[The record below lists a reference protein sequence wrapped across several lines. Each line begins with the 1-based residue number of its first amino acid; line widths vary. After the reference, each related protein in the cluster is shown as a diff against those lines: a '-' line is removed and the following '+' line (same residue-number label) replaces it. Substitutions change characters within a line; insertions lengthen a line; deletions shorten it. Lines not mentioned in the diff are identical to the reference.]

1 MAAFSTNQVRHF
13 YVVNDT
19 PVDSKDSLATAGQ
32 ITTATKDATG
42 ESFYFTYQ
50 GPETIIR
57 TDAIPVKNIIDVRA
71 ARATTQ
77 RTKRVAKLLTL
88 ADIGADTDIITGQD
102 YILRVEIQQAFG
114 NSDEDYYFKN
124 AAVHGFSDMTA
135 SQFYVL
141 MAVSLA
147 KNFSREV
154 STFVNIYLTVG
165 DAETDPDVTNVVEV
179 SGSPKPS
186 DFTDTYNGI
195 LIEEAEQPWTRG
207 MYEKLPVK
215 FNVVPTTITYDGEER
230 IWGVVADATADRG
243 LYTIN
248 GYKIADMEY
257 FYMGERGD
265 QYRMIGFPNVIFT
278 KYLVNPTYEYDTLDI
293 HYYFEGSGM
302 NSNRSQKTLTIVA
315 QVDPDEGGSALDDIL
330 SSIATITGE
339 TYTIIGD
346 SNGVSEDETA

>member
-1 MAAFSTNQVRHF
+1 MAAFSTNQVRHL
-13 YVVNDT
+13 YVVSEGT
-19 PVDSKDSLATAGQ
+19 VDSKTDLTTAGQ
-32 ITTATKDATG
+32 ITGATKDATG

-50 GPETIIR
+50 GPETVIR
-57 TDAIPVKNIIDVRA
+57 TDAIPVKNIIDIKA

-124 AAVHGFSDMTA
+124 AAVHGYSDMTA

-154 STFVNIYLTVG
+154 STFVNIYLVTG
-165 DAETDPDVTNVVEV
+165 ETPDVANPIAVN
-179 SGSPKPS
+179 GSAKPR
-186 DFTDTYNGI
+186 DFEDEYTGI

-215 FNVVPTTITYDGEER
+215 FNVVPTTIKYDGEER
-230 IWGVVADATADRG
+230 IWGIVADATEDRG
-243 LYTIN
+243 LYVIN

-278 KYLVNPTYEYDTLDI
+278 KYLVNPTKEYDTLDI

-315 QVDPDEGGSALDDIL
+315 EAADTDDGGSAIDTIL
-330 SSIATITGE
+330 SSIAAITNGE
-339 TYTIIGD
+339 YTIKGATTD
-346 SNGVSEDETA
+346 TTVSGS

>member
-13 YVVNDT
+13 YVVNDSL
-19 PVDSKDSLATAGQ
+19 VGKDELTTAGQ
-32 ITTATKDATG
+32 ITAATKDATG

-57 TDAIPVKNIIDVRA
+57 TDAIPVKNIIDVKASRA
-71 ARATTQ
+71 SAQ
-77 RTKRVAKLLTL
+77 RTKRVAKVLTL

-124 AAVHGFSDMTA
+124 AAVHGYSDMTA
-135 SQFYVL
+135 SQFYTL

-154 STFVNIYLTVG
+154 STFVNIYLVKGDVG
-165 DAETDPDVTNVVEV
+165 AEPDVTSEDNIVAIA
-179 SGSPKPS
+179 GTAKPS
-186 DFTDTYNGI
+186 EFTDNYVGI

-215 FNVVPTTITYDGEER
+215 FNVVPTTIKYDGEER
-230 IWGVVADATADRG
+230 IWGVVEDATDDRG

-278 KYLVNPTYEYDTLDI
+278 KYLVNPTKEYDTLDI

-302 NSNRSQKTLTIVA
+302 NSNRSQKTLTIVCE
-315 QVDPDEGGSALDDIL
+315 VDDDTSALGDIL
-330 SSIATITGE
+330 DSIAAITGDS
-339 TYTIIGD
+339 YTINGD
-346 SNGVSEDETA
+346 SAE